1 MSNQIFKSDFS
12 NDILFDL
19 LDEIHYQKT
28 NKCYIV
34 NSSSFKRALHK
45 DLVKDFCNSLTEHY
59 HVSKKFYIERE
70 LNYTKFMT
78 VIRQICNKNHIS
90 FSTQI
95 KYDKSSYD
103 IHYFIYF

>member
-12 NDILFDL
+12 NDILFNL

-28 NKCYIV
+28 NKCYIL
-34 NSSSFKRALHK
+34 NASSFKRAIHK
-45 DLVKDFCNSLTEHY
+45 DLVKDFCDSLTEHY
-59 HVSKKFYIERE
+59 HVSKKFYVERE

-78 VIRQICNKNHIS
+78 IIRQVCNKNHIS